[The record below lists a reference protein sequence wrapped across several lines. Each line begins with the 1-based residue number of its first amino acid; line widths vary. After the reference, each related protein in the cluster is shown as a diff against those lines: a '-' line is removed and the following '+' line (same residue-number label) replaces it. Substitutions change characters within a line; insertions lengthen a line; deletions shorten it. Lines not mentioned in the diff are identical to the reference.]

1 MRRTVKRRRRIA
13 SPVLA
18 GLLLLGVAAAA
29 VPGLTRVPIR
39 EVKIHGALQQLTQE
53 DIEEQVRNYSRWG
66 WIRLPVERL
75 RQQLEALNWVSSAK
89 VSREWPLNL
98 SIEISERRPMAR
110 WGEDALLDQN
120 AEVFD
125 PGGPINRTLPLLS
138 GPEGTQQ
145 EMLDRYRDFS
155 ALLGARSLAL
165 EELSRDRRGS
175 WSVNLRDGPQLRLGA
190 MFVDGRLER
199 ALLALDKLPGKQ
211 SLEMAYV
218 DLRYPNGFAVGW
230 RSPEEAS
237 RMRGGV
243 SP

>member
-29 VPGLTRVPIR
+29 VPGMTRVPIR
-39 EVKIHGALQQLTQE
+39 EVKIHGALQHLTQE
-53 DIEEQVRNYSRWG
+53 EIEEHVRNYSRWG
-66 WIRLPVERL
+66 WIRLPADRL
-75 RQQLEALNWVSSAK
+75 RQQLEALNWVASAK

-98 SIEISERRPMAR
+98 SIEISERRPVAR

-125 PGGPINRTLPLLS
+125 PGGPINRSLPLLS
-138 GPEGTQQ
+138 GPEGAEH

-155 ALLGARSLAL
+155 TRLGAHSLAL
-165 EELSRDRRGS
+165 AELSRDRRGS
-175 WSVNLRDGPQLRLGA
+175 WSLTLRDGPQLRLGA
-190 MFVDGRLER
+190 ESIDGRLER
-199 ALLALDKLPGKQ
+199 ALLALSELAGKGG
-211 SLEMAYV
+211 LEMAYV

-230 RSPEEAS
+230 RSPAEIL
-237 RMRGGV
+237 RKRGGV

>member
-1 MRRTVKRRRRIA
+1 MRRRAKRRSRIA
-13 SPVLA
+13 SPILA
-18 GLLLLGVAAAA
+18 GVLLLGVAAAA

-39 EVKIHGALQQLTQE
+39 EVKIHGTLQHLTQE
-53 DIEEQVRNYSRWG
+53 DIKQHVVNYSKWG
-66 WIRLPVERL
+66 WMRLPVDRL
-75 RQQLEALNWVSSAK
+75 REQLEALTWVSSAR

-98 SIEISERRPMAR
+98 SIEIVERRPLAR

-125 PGGPINRTLPLLS
+125 PGGAINRALPLLS
-138 GPEGTQQ
+138 GPEGTEQ
-145 EMLDRYRDFS
+145 EMLDRYREFS
-155 ALLGARSLAL
+155 TRLGAHSLAL
-165 EELSRDRRGS
+165 AKLSRDRRGS
-175 WSVNLRDGPQLRLGA
+175 WSVTLRDGPQLRLGA
-190 MFVDGRLER
+190 ESIDGRLER
-199 ALLALDKLPGKQ
+199 ALLALNELPGKGE
-211 SLEMAYV
+211 LEMAHV

>member
-1 MRRTVKRRRRIA
+1 MRRTAKRRRRIA

-18 GLLLLGVAAAA
+18 GLLLLGLAAAA

-39 EVKIHGALQQLTQE
+39 EVKIHGALQHLTQE

-75 RQQLEALNWVSSAK
+75 RQQLEALKWVSSAK

-98 SIEISERRPMAR
+98 RIEITERRPLAR
-110 WGEDALLDQN
+110 WGQDALLDQD
-120 AEVFD
+120 AEVFN
-125 PGGPINRTLPLLS
+125 PGGPINRTLPLFS

-145 EMLDRYRDFS
+145 EMLDRYREFS

-165 EELSRDRRGS
+165 DELSRDRRGS

-190 MFVDGRLER
+190 KSIEGRLER
-199 ALLALDKLPGKQ
+199 ALLALGELPGEQ
-211 SLEMAYV
+211 GLEMAHV

-230 RSPEEAS
+230 RSPAEIS
-237 RMRGGV
+237 RKRGGI